1 MIWIG
6 RGAGTLVFLFSLL
19 LGAAALII
27 PDRAALQLGFAP
39 LSDMGRNS
47 LRADIV
53 ALAWTSAIL
62 CAGGLF
68 SGRGHWFLG
77 AATIF
82 GIAVSGRILDVIV
95 SGAPDGV
102 VRPIII
108 ELLLV
113 ACALIAAR
121 LLPSK

>member
-6 RGAGTLVFLFSLL
+6 RATGILVFLFSLL
-19 LGAAALII
+19 LGAAALIS
-27 PDRAALQLGFAP
+27 PERAAVQLGFAP
-39 LSDMGRNS
+39 LTEMGRNS

-53 ALAWTSAIL
+53 ALAWGSAIL

-68 SGRGHWFLG
+68 GGRGRWFLG
-77 AATIF
+77 SAALF
-82 GIAVSGRILDVIV
+82 GIAVSGRILDVLV
-95 SGAPDGV
+95 AGPPDGV
-102 VRPIII
+102 ARPIII
-108 ELLLV
+108 ELILV

>member
-6 RGAGTLVFLFSLL
+6 RGAGALVFLFSLL
-19 LGAAALII
+19 LGAAALIV
-27 PDRAALQLGFAP
+27 PDRAALQLGFVP
-39 LSDMGRNS
+39 LSEMGRNS
-47 LRADIV
+47 VRADIV

-68 SGRGHWFLG
+68 VGRGRWFLG

-95 SGAPDGV
+95 SGPPDGV
-102 VRPIII
+102 AQPIII
-108 ELLLV
+108 ELILV

>member
-6 RGAGTLVFLFSLL
+6 RGAGTIVFLFSLL
-19 LGAAALII
+19 LGAAALIS

-53 ALAWTSAIL
+53 ALAWTSSIL

-68 SGRGHWFLG
+68 SGRGHWFLA

-82 GIAVSGRILDVIV
+82 GIAVSGRILDVVV

-102 VRPIII
+102 ARPIIV
-108 ELLLV
+108 ELILV